1 MRKDSKAV
9 FLHNLQE
16 KEVLMIYIYN
26 YIFSVVLEER
36 MLELNK
42 GCGVKS
48 AVWEPSLEIG

>member
-9 FLHNLQE
+9 FLHNLQQ
-16 KEVLMIYIYN
+16 KRSLDDIYN